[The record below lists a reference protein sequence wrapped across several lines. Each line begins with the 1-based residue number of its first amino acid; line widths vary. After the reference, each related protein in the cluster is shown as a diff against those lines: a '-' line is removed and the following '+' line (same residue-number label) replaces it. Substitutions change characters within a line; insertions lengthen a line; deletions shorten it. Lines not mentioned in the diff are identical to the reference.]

1 VTTLEKLNALVDEVR
16 RMNPADAGES
26 TRGLIEMSQIMAGL
40 GFDPLAM
47 LLPQSEAEADEM
59 VDALIALLFQIRG
72 DDLAAF
78 DLERHMTDA
87 SATDA

>member
-1 VTTLEKLNALVDEVR
+1 VTTLEKLNALIDEVR
-16 RMNPADAGES
+16 KMNPADAGES
-26 TRGLIEMSQIMAGL
+26 TRGLIEMAQIMAGL

-72 DDLAAF
+72 DDLAVF